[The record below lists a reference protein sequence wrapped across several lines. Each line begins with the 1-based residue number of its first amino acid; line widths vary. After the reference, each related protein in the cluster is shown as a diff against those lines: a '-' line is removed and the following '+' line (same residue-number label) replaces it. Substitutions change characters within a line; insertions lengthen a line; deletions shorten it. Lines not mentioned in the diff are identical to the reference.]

1 MAVSSMTGFARSD
14 GHAKGLSWFWEIK
27 SGNSRS
33 LDVRCRLPQ
42 GFEGLEFDV
51 KSIAQTKIHRGSL
64 QVNLEIN
71 RDSGSQIRVNEMA
84 LAQVM
89 ALVKSL
95 RKKHKLPAP
104 TIEGLLSI
112 RGVLETVE
120 PDFDEKAVVARNRLL
135 LGALD
140 QSFEMLVKHRRAEG
154 AHLKEIMLG
163 HIARIRTLAEAARDC
178 RGRSPVAIKARMK
191 EQLDR
196 LFETGRSLDA
206 DRLHQEALLLA
217 AKSDVQEELDR
228 IFAHVQAAL
237 ELLNADSGPI
247 GRKLDFLAQ
256 ELNREANTLC
266 AKAQDIEL
274 SSIGLT
280 LKAVIDQMREQ
291 VQNIE

>member
-51 KSIAQTKIHRGSL
+51 KSIAQTKFHRGSL

-178 RGRSPVAIKARMK
+178 RGRRNSLIDCSKQDAVSMRIVFIRRLCCLPPRATCKKSSIASSPTFRP
-191 EQLDR
+191 R
-196 LFETGRSLDA
+196 
-206 DRLHQEALLLA
+206 
-217 AKSDVQEELDR
+217 
-228 IFAHVQAAL
+228 
-237 ELLNADSGPI
+237 
-247 GRKLDFLAQ
+247 
-256 ELNREANTLC
+256 
-266 AKAQDIEL
+266 L
-274 SSIGLT
+274 SS
-280 LKAVIDQMREQ
+280 
-291 VQNIE
+291 